1 LLELKTYTKGDTLKV
16 TERIAKKRTE
26 IKVKFAAGGLTAHG
40 GLILVEEL
48 IHRLR
53 VKEIIEETVSVKK
66 RQRGYQESDHIL
78 ALVYNLI
85 GGGSCLDDLNL
96 LREDAETKAVIQ
108 QEAIPHATTAGDFLR
123 AFTLGHIKQ
132 LEKASRRIQE
142 QVHSQ
147 EDLSELTL
155 DIDSALFEQY
165 SSKKQGS
172 CTGYNGET
180 GYHPQFGFR
189 ADTGEWVYGRLQRG
203 GAYTSADAEQL
214 LAECLKRVP
223 KSVKRV
229 KTRSDSGWYKEGYL
243 AACEGCTTH
252 VVIYTITADQTK
264 PLLEKI
270 AGIKE
275 WIPMSTEAEESR
287 EVAEFWYRG
296 VTWKKGRRF
305 IVKREP
311 RFQGKE
317 KQLHLFPE
325 EGYRYYVLVTNSEE
339 ADIIELMEFHMGR
352 GNAENYIKELLYGF
366 DLEQL
371 PSERFHANWVYL
383 LIGQLAYN
391 LVVWLKQYGL
401 PKKYLQSRVKLI
413 RHRFLYLAGRI
424 VRSGR
429 VVWLNLQQGYRYQQ
443 EFLDALVRLRSL
455 EFA

>member
-1 LLELKTYTKGDTLKV
+1 MKV
-16 TERIAKKRTE
+16 TERIAKKRRE
-26 IKVKFAAGGLTAHG
+26 IKVKFAAGGLTAQG

-48 IHRLR
+48 VHRLR
-53 VKEIIEETVSVKK
+53 VKEIIEETISVKK
-66 RQRGYQESDHIL
+66 RQRGYQESDHIM

-96 LREDAETKAVIQ
+96 LREDEETKAVIQ

-142 QVHSQ
+142 TVHKG
-147 EDLSELTL
+147 EAVAELVL
-155 DIDSALFEQY
+155 DIDSAIFEQY

-172 CTGYNGET
+172 CRGYSGET

-203 GAYTSADAEQL
+203 GAYTSADAEQF
-214 LAECLKRVP
+214 LAACLKRLP
-223 KSVKRV
+223 KRVKRV
-229 KTRSDSGWYKEGYL
+229 KTRSDSGWYKEAYL
-243 AACEGCTTH
+243 TACEGCESH
-252 VVIYTITADQTK
+252 EVIYTITADQTK

-270 AGIKE
+270 AGIRE
-275 WIPMSTEAEESR
+275 WTPMSAAEGEMR

-296 VTWKKGRRF
+296 ARWQKERRF
-305 IVKREP
+305 IVKRE
-311 RFQGKE
+311 RRRQAAE
-317 KQLHLFPE
+317 SQLSLFTDD
-325 EGYRYYVLVTNSEE
+325 GYRYYVFVTNSAE
-339 ADIIELMEFHMGR
+339 ADIAGLMAFHMGR
-352 GNAENYIKELLYGF
+352 GNVENYIKELLYGF

-401 PKKYLQSRVKLI
+401 PKQYLQSRVKLI

-429 VVWLNLQQGYRYQQ
+429 GMWLNLSQGYRCQQ
-443 EFLDALVRLRSL
+443 EFLDALRRLRSL

>member
-1 LLELKTYTKGDTLKV
+1 LLKLTKHTKGDTLKV
-16 TERIAKKRTE
+16 TERIAKKRQE
-26 IKVKFAAGGLTAHG
+26 IKVKFAAGGLTAQG
-40 GLILVEEL
+40 GLILIEEL

-53 VKEIIEETVSVKK
+53 VKELIDETVSVKK
-66 RQRGYQESDHIL
+66 RQRGYAESDHII

-85 GGGSCLDDLNL
+85 GGGSCLDDLNS
-96 LREDAETKAVIQ
+96 LREDEETKTVMQ

-123 AFTLGHIKQ
+123 AFSLGHIKQ

-142 QVHSQ
+142 IVHSR
-147 EDLSELTL
+147 EARSELTL
-155 DIDSALFEQY
+155 DVDSALFEQY

-172 CTGYNGET
+172 CKGYTGET

-203 GAYTSADAEQL
+203 GAYTSANAEQL
-214 LAECLKRVP
+214 LEECLKRVP

-229 KTRSDSGWYKEGYL
+229 KTRSDSGWYKEEYL

-252 VVIYTITADQTK
+252 AIIYTITADQTR
-264 PLLEKI
+264 PLLESV
-270 AGIKE
+270 AGIRQ
-275 WIPMSTEAEESR
+275 WQPISTDTGETR

-296 VTWKKGRRF
+296 VTWQKERRF
-305 IVKREP
+305 IVKREQ
-311 RFQGKE
+311 RCQGKE
-317 KQLHLFPE
+317 KQRHLFAE
-325 EGYRYYVLVTNSEE
+325 EEYHYYVFVTNSEE
-339 ADIIELMEFHMGR
+339 ADIAGLMEFHGGR
-352 GNAENYIKELLYGF
+352 GYAENYIKELLYGF

-401 PKKYLQSRVKLI
+401 PQHYRQSRVKLI

-429 VVWLNLQQGYRYQQ
+429 GVWLNLKQGYRYQQ
-443 EFLDALVRLRSL
+443 EFLDALQRLRSL

>member
-1 LLELKTYTKGDTLKV
+1 MKVTKHTQGDTLKV
-16 TERIAKKRTE
+16 TERIAKKRKE
-26 IKVKFAAGGLTAHG
+26 IKVKFAGGGLTTQG
-40 GLILVEEL
+40 GLILIEEL

-53 VKEIIEETVSVKK
+53 VKETINETVSVKK

-85 GGGSCLDDLNL
+85 GGGSCLDDLNM
-96 LREDAETKAVIQ
+96 LREDAEIKTVIQ

-123 AFTLGHIKQ
+123 AFHLGHIKQ

-142 QVHSQ
+142 TVHSQ

-172 CTGYNGET
+172 CRGYNGET

-203 GAYTSADAEQL
+203 GAYTSADAEKL
-214 LAECLKRVP
+214 LAACLKRVP
-223 KSVKRV
+223 QSVKRV

-243 AACEGCTTH
+243 EACEGCTTH
-252 VVIYTITADQTK
+252 EVIYTITADQTK
-264 PLLEKI
+264 PLLEKVAEI
-270 AGIKE
+270 RG
-275 WIPMSTEAEESR
+275 WIPMSAAAEETR
-287 EVAEFWYRG
+287 EVAEFWYQG
-296 VTWKKGRRF
+296 ATWKKERRF

-311 RFQGKE
+311 RFPGKE
-317 KQLHLFPE
+317 KQLQLFPAE
-325 EGYRYYVLVTNSEE
+325 RYRYYVFVTNSEE
-339 ADIIELMEFHMGR
+339 AAIAGLMEFHGGR
-352 GNAENYIKELLYGF
+352 GNAENYIKEVLYGF

-401 PKKYLQSRVKLI
+401 PQKYVSSRVKLI
-413 RHRFLYLAGRI
+413 RHRFLYLAGRV
-424 VRSGR
+424 VRSGHG
-429 VVWLNLQQGYRYQQ
+429 VWLNLKQGYRYQQ
-443 EFLDALVRLRSL
+443 EFLYALLRLRSL

>member
-1 LLELKTYTKGDTLKV
+1 MKV

-26 IKVKFAAGGLTAHG
+26 IKVKFAAGGLTAQG
-40 GLILVEEL
+40 GLILIEEL
-48 IHRLR
+48 VHRLK

-66 RQRGYQESDHIL
+66 RQRGYGESDHII

-123 AFTLGHIKQ
+123 AFHLGHIKQ
-132 LEKASRRIQE
+132 LAKASRRIQE
-142 QVHSQ
+142 TVHSR
-147 EDLSELTL
+147 EDLSALTL
-155 DIDSALFEQY
+155 DIDSAIFEQY

-172 CTGYNGET
+172 CKGYNGET

-189 ADTGEWVYGRLQRG
+189 ADTGEWVYGSLQRG
-203 GAYTSADAEQL
+203 GAYTSTDAERF

-229 KTRSDSGWYKEGYL
+229 KTRSDSGWYKEAYL
-243 AACEGCTTH
+243 EACEECSTH
-252 VVIYTITADQTK
+252 EVIYTITADQTK

-270 AGIKE
+270 AGIEE
-275 WIPMSTEAEESR
+275 WIPMSTEAGESR

-296 VTWKKGRRF
+296 VTWKKARRF

-317 KQLHLFPE
+317 KQLPLFPE
-325 EGYRYYVLVTNSEE
+325 EGYRYYVFVTNSDE
-339 ADIIELMEFHMGR
+339 ADSTGLMEFHMGR

-401 PKKYLQSRVKLI
+401 PKKYLPSRVKLI

-429 VVWLNLQQGYRYQQ
+429 GVWLNLQQGYRYQQ
-443 EFLDALVRLRSL
+443 EFLDTLLRLRSL
-455 EFA
+455 AFA